1 MEREL
6 TLVEHLGELRSRI
19 IICLAAL
26 GVSSIASFPFASVL
40 LWILKLPADGLI
52 KRLVFF
58 SPQEAFNIHMQ
69 VAVLC
74 GWFISM
80 PVILYQLWAFIS
92 PAVEERIRRY
102 IVFFVSFGFIA
113 FVGGGLFA
121 YFVLIPPALKFLLGF
136 GGTELEPVI
145 SAQKYISFLTSII
158 LGCGMVFQMPILSL
172 ILTKLSIIN
181 ARILR
186 SKYKYAIVIIFI
198 AAAVI
203 TPTTDIMNMLL
214 MAGPMIFLYEISI
227 WISFFAKPK
236 IKVAS

>member
-1 MEREL
+1 MQKEL
-6 TLVEHLGELRSRI
+6 TLVEHLGELRGRI

-52 KRLVFF
+52 KKLVFF

-92 PAVEERIRRY
+92 PAIIEERARRY
-102 IVFFVSFGFIA
+102 IAFFVSFGFIT
-113 FVGGGLFA
+113 FFGGGLFA
-121 YFVLIPPALKFLLGF
+121 YFVLIPPALKFLLSF
-136 GGTELEPVI
+136 GGPELEPVI
-145 SAQKYISFLTSII
+145 SAQKYIAFLATII
-158 LGCGMVFQMPILSL
+158 LGCGMVFQMPVLSL
-172 ILTKLSIIN
+172 ILTKLRIIN

-186 SKYKYAIVIIFI
+186 SKYKYAI
-198 AAAVI
+198 
-203 TPTTDIMNMLL
+203 NN
-214 MAGPMIFLYEISI
+214 
-227 WISFFAKPK
+227 
-236 IKVAS
+236 